1 MRSDVDPEKAVIG
14 AVMLQPSC
22 FYKVQLQ
29 PNDFKTPN
37 AARTWSAMLS
47 LVDQGK
53 PIDPVAVEVETNGR
67 VPVDWLLDA
76 LGGVPTSEN
85 VGYYADLVADD
96 ALKRRVLRVAGD
108 MLKRESKE
116 LSGQELLRQA
126 QDGLEKLARGVDSK
140 GYYSAREIAKEIF
153 DGLDSGE
160 SARGLMT
167 GVEEWDRYAE
177 MDLGDT
183 MILGGDTSMGKSQ
196 VLGWMRA
203 RYIERGER
211 VLLLS
216 TESKRKKVGRRDL
229 SYLTGINSRV
239 IKTYNF
245 DRMQLSQFGDGISRY
260 SDWPFWVNDQIYDV
274 DEACQF
280 IRFMMAREGV
290 TVVEVDHLH
299 ELTAQGITNPQ
310 ERVGYCIERLAQTA
324 QHGNGVYM
332 QVASQL
338 TQEASREKRVAR
350 MSDLYYSGRI
360 RQIAQVV
367 LMITRLAK
375 YTNKANPGEIIF
387 RWEKVRDGE
396 TGMDTWR
403 WSDTNGLLLGPK
415 STYYSRECYGPEATQ

>member
-1 MRSDVDPEKAVIG
+1 MRQDTDPEVAVIG
-14 AVMLQPSC
+14 AVLLVPSSIW
-22 FYKVQLQ
+22 KVQLR
-29 PNDFKTPN
+29 PTDFANPM
-37 AARTWSAMLS
+37 AARTWATMLDMS
-47 LVDQGK
+47 G
-53 PIDPVAVEVETNGR
+53 TNK
-67 VPVDWLLDA
+67 PVDPITVESASNGQVPLDWLIKA
-76 LGGVPTSEN
+76 LNSVATSEN
-85 VGYYADLVADD
+85 IRHYADLVTDA

-108 MLKRESKE
+108 MLTPEAKQ
-116 LSGQELLRQA
+116 LSGEDLLRRA
-126 QDGLEKLARGVDSK
+126 QDGLEKLARGVESK
-140 GYYSAREIAKEIF
+140 GYYSARDVAKEIF
-153 DGLDSGE
+153 DGLDHGE
-160 SARGLMT
+160 SARGLLT
-167 GVEEWDRYAE
+167 GVEEWDQYAE
-177 MDLGDT
+177 MDRGDT

-196 VLGWMRA
+196 VLAWMRA
-203 RYIERGER
+203 RYIKRGER

-245 DRMQLSQFGDGISRY
+245 DRAQLRQFGDGISRY
-260 SDWPFWVNDQIYDV
+260 SDWPFWINDQIYDV
-274 DEACQF
+274 DEVCQF

-367 LMITRLAK
+367 LMITRLAQ
-375 YTNKANPGEIIF
+375 YTNKASPGEIIF

-403 WSDTNGLLLGPK
+403 WNSTNGLLMGPK
-415 STYYSRECYGPEATQ
+415 QTYSSHCEGRV